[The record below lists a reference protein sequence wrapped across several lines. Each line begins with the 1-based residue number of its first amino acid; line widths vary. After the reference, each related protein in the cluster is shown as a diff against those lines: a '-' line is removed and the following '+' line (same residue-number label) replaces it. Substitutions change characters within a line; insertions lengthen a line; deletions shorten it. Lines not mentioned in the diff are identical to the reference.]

1 MRKIFKRAARLLRH
15 VRSVGLSNTVM
26 LYTLPKNTERVVNIL
41 GYEIVVRART
51 PDLDAI
57 ESLMVEYTFLDDL
70 LPSEF
75 NGLIVDVGGYIGT
88 AAIALHRDFRVRT
101 WSL

>member
-51 PDLDAI
+51 PDLDVAI

-75 NGLIVDVGGYIGT
+75 NGLIVDAEATLVQPQ
-88 AAIALHRDFRVRT
+88 
-101 WSL
+101 